1 MIAIVN
7 NGMLKLH
14 TERSQD
20 HIARPISAMPDVL
33 GEVVQK
39 LYKPALAK
47 QLELGSAATVDLS
60 CDVGLPTEELDHPD
74 NIQDWE
80 RGRKGACPYM
90 RRGLRT
96 YSR

>member
-14 TERSQD
+14 TQRSQD
-20 HIARPISAMPDVL
+20 HIARPISTMADVL

-39 LYKPALAK
+39 LDKPALAK
-47 QLELGSAATVDLS
+47 QLELGGSAAVNLP

-74 NIQDWE
+74 DIQDWE
-80 RGRKGACPYM
+80 GGRKDTCPYIEEI
-90 RRGLRT
+90 
-96 YSR
+96 

>member
-14 TERSQD
+14 TVKSQD
-20 HIARPISAMPDVL
+20 HIARLISAMPDVL

-47 QLELGSAATVDLS
+47 QLELGNAATVDLS
-60 CDVGLPTEELDHPD
+60 SDVGLPTEELDHPD
-74 NIQDWE
+74 NIQD
-80 RGRKGACPYM
+80 
-90 RRGLRT
+90 
-96 YSR
+96 

>member
-14 TERSQD
+14 TERNQD

-39 LYKPALAK
+39 LDKPALAK
-47 QLELGSAATVDLS
+47 QLELGGSAAVNLP
-60 CDVGLPTEELDHPD
+60 CDVGLPTEELDHT
-74 NIQDWE
+74 NNVH
-80 RGRKGACPYM
+80 
-90 RRGLRT
+90 GLST
-96 YSR
+96 A